1 MSLNIFDNVIVT
13 LILFTIYLK
22 IKRFAK
28 SRYIRIKAKKI
39 FFLRYMLLFIAYVFH
54 VMSVVSGAWTIF
66 TIIYYFM

>member
-22 IKRFAK
+22 IKRLAK

-39 FFLRYMLLFIAYVFH
+39 FFLRYLLLFIAYVFH
-54 VMSVVSGAWTIF
+54 VMSVVSGVWTIF
-66 TIIYYFM
+66 TVIYYFI